1 MMLVSP
7 EVLGVLRSAVAEGQ
21 TLRIP
26 GVVARDLY
34 LKTDRVLREAGGRW
48 GGAKSGH
55 VFPGDAGAVLDE
67 ILTTG
72 RVFSERKALGQFYTP
87 PDLAAHLVERAAI
100 TAGERMLEPSA
111 GRGALAAPATGA
123 GALVDCIEIDPANVA
138 ALTEAEMF
146 ASVRRADFLA
156 CDVVSE
162 RAWGAA
168 APGAFPGYDLV
179 VMNPPFAGG
188 ADIDHV
194 TRAIGLLRPGGRL
207 LAVMSASVM
216 FREAKRWK
224 ALDAFRELVAHHGGT
239 LSELP
244 ERSFRSVGTGV
255 ATILCEI
262 SERRDA

>member
-1 MMLVSP
+1 MLVSP
-7 EVLGVLRSAVAEGQ
+7 EVLGVLRTAVAEGHA
-21 TLRIP
+21 LRIP
-26 GVVARDLY
+26 GAVARDLY
-34 LKTDRVLREAGGRW
+34 LKTDRVLREAGARW
-48 GGAKSGH
+48 GGMKSGH

-67 ILTTG
+67 ILATG

-87 PDLAAHLVERAAI
+87 PDLAAHLVDRAAI

-111 GRGALAAPATGA
+111 GRGALAVPAAGA

-146 ASVRRADFLA
+146 ASVRQADFLA
-156 CDVVSE
+156 CDAVSDLVG
-162 RAWGAA
+162 GAA
-168 APGAFPGYDLV
+168 QPGAFPGYDLV

-188 ADIDHV
+188 TDIDHV

-244 ERSFRSVGTGV
+244 ERSFRSVGTGI

>member
-1 MMLVSP
+1 MLVSP
-7 EVLGVLRSAVAEGQ
+7 EVLGVLRTAVADGQ
-21 TLRIP
+21 ALRIP

-34 LKTDRVLREAGGRW
+34 LKTDRVLREAGARW
-48 GGAKSGH
+48 GGMKFGH

-67 ILTTG
+67 ILATG

-87 PDLAAHLVERAAI
+87 PDLAAHLERAAI
-100 TAGERMLEPSA
+100 TVGERMLEPSA
-111 GRGALAAPATGA
+111 GRGALAAPAAGA

-146 ASVRRADFLA
+146 ASVRQADFLA
-156 CDVVSE
+156 CDVVSDLAG
-162 RAWGAA
+162 RAA
-168 APGAFPGYDLV
+168 APGTCPGYDLV

-207 LAVMSASVM
+207 LAVMSASVL
-216 FREAKRWK
+216 FRDAKRWK